1 MEHTRHEQAESP
13 PPQPKPLRLAMMV
26 LVLSLLVTGGAMLAT
41 FPEHRLLVAGLVLG
55 GAASAVIVLWA
66 LRWFGR

>member
-1 MEHTRHEQAESP
+1 
-13 PPQPKPLRLAMMV
+13 MMV